1 MQYCKHRHNQETAK
15 IVVRLCYLQSIQLQL
30 NEKDIFIKDLQQKRL
45 PLEAVVD

>member
-15 IVVRLCYLQSIQLQL
+15 FVVRLCYLQSIQLPFSQDPIDP
-30 NEKDIFIKDLQQKRL
+30 KLQQKRL

>member
-15 IVVRLCYLQSIQLQL
+15 IVVRLCYLQSIQLCPP
-30 NEKDIFIKDLQQKRL
+30 NPIDPKLQQKRL